1 VIDRRT
7 FVTLSAGALLLLE
20 SLAVRAQQAER
31 VYRIG
36 FLRVGKLTIPQP
48 FWDSMREFGW
58 VEGKNVTIEPRYAD
72 REDQLPILA
81 AQLVKSKVDV
91 ILTNGTPSAKAAKQ
105 ATNTI
110 PIVFSVGDDPI
121 GTGLVAS
128 LGRPDGNLTGFAYGL
143 YEEKLLEVLKTA
155 LPRVARVAYPAF
167 PDLHPAILRAAQALG
182 VQMKAIT
189 VQGPEDLAYFYAAA
203 RNANAEA
210 VLIPD
215 IAWSF
220 PNRLE
225 DLGAEALT
233 NRLPA
238 IGYERK
244 FAESGGLLSYGPTR
258 FQHWPRLAAHVD
270 KILKGAK
277 PGDLPVEQATKSEL
291 VINLKTAKALGLTI
305 PESVLL
311 RADEVIQ

>member
-1 VIDRRT
+1 MIDRRT
-7 FVTLSAGALLLLE
+7 FVTLFAGAVLLE
-20 SLAVRAQQAER
+20 PLAVGAQQAER

-58 VEGKNVTIEPRYAD
+58 VEGKNVTIVSRYAD
-72 REDQLPILA
+72 REDQLPALA
-81 AQLVKSKVDV
+81 AELVKSKVDL

-105 ATNTI
+105 STKII
-110 PIVFSVGDDPI
+110 PIVFSVGNDPI
-121 GTGLVAS
+121 ETGLVAS

-143 YEEKLLEVLKTA
+143 YEEKLLEVLKAA
-155 LPRVARVAYPAF
+155 LPGIARVAYPAF
-167 PDLHPAILRAAQALG
+167 PDLHPALLRAAQALG

-189 VQGPEDLAYFYAAA
+189 VQGLEDLAHFYAAA

-215 IAWSF
+215 IAWGF
-220 PNRLE
+220 PNPLE
-225 DLGAEALT
+225 QLGADASKH
-233 NRLPA
+233 RLPA

-244 FAESGGLLSYGPTR
+244 FAESGGLLSYGPIR
-258 FQHWPRLAAHVD
+258 FQHWARLAAHVE

-277 PGDLPVEQATKSEL
+277 PGDLPVEQATKFEL

-305 PESVLL
+305 PQSLLL
-311 RADEVIQ
+311 RADERIE